1 VTSRWRRRADR
12 LAHTIFDHYRK
23 PRVLGLDILRITAS
37 LSIILFHGNLAA
49 AFGKNIATSVLKANG
64 YLAVDIFFVL
74 SGWLLTRQVLR
85 MRGSFKGSI
94 GLATRFWARRWARII
109 PPYWFMLM
117 LLVVAHPLVDHRDY
131 PLSFTV
137 PELIKHALF
146 LQTFIGQNFYG
157 VSWSL
162 VTEEWFYLSLPF
174 VVLLAARARSWR
186 LVAIFGLAALL
197 VPTAIRAVLLA
208 NPAGWDAVL
217 VTPQARGEGLI
228 VGALLAAAS
237 LSVPWWERE
246 VMARRR
252 MLFSLGLVL
261 LAVNLVAGLGG
272 SHFYHLLGGLTF
284 NLSLGLLLPLMSQ
297 LRWPQAAPIF
307 AVMAVAYLSELTYPL
322 YLLHAVIKVHWA
334 QVYGPMKL
342 AYAMLALGSLFLAAS
357 LLHLGI
363 ERPFLAWRDRHDG
376 ARSRPALEPVAVT
389 EPAASWKEPTAAAA
403 RISPSPL
410 AGEGRGVG
418 SPALAPEAAG

>member
-1 VTSRWRRRADR
+1 MTWRELGVTSHGWRRRAGR
-12 LAHTIFDHYRK
+12 LAHAVFDHYRK

-37 LSIILFHGNLAA
+37 LTIILFHGNLAA
-49 AFGKNIATSVLKANG
+49 AFGKNLGTSVLKSNG

-85 MRGSFKGSI
+85 MRASFTGPV
-94 GLATRFWARRWARII
+94 GFVTRFWTRRWARTL
-109 PPYWFMLM
+109 PPYWFML
-117 LLVVAHPLVDHRDY
+117 LVLVVAYPWLDHRDY
-131 PLSFTV
+131 PLMFTV

-146 LQTFIGQNFYG
+146 LQTFIGLNFYG
-157 VSWSL
+157 ISWSL
-162 VTEEWFYLSLPF
+162 VAEEWFYLTLPF

-186 LVAIFGLAALL
+186 LVVGFGLAALL
-197 VPTAIRAVLLA
+197 VPTAIRAVLLTSA
-208 NPAGWDAVL
+208 AGWDAVL

-237 LSVPWWERE
+237 LNAPWWDRE

-252 MLFSLGLVL
+252 MLFVVGLVL
-261 LAVNLVAGLGG
+261 LAVNLAAGMGG
-272 SHFYHLLGGLTF
+272 SHLYQVVGGLTF

-297 LRWPQAAPIF
+297 LRWPQAAPIV

-334 QVYGPMKL
+334 QVYGPMRL
-342 AYAMLALGSLFLAAS
+342 VYAMLALGSLFLAAS

-363 ERPFLAWRDRHDG
+363 ERPFLALRDRHDA
-376 ARSRPALEPVAVT
+376 ARTRQAT
-389 EPAASWKEPTAAAA
+389 WKEPTAVAAA
-403 RISPSPL
+403 SPPTTRPAPAP
-410 AGEGRGVG
+410 AGVA
-418 SPALAPEAAG
+418 PALAREAAG